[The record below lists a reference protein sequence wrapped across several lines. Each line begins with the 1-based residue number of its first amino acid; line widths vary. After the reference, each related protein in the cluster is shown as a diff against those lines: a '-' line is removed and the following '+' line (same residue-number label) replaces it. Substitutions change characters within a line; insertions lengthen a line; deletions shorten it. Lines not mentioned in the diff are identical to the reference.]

1 MKITELKS
9 MSLIIVLAMMIMTA
23 FTACSDDDNEGNKT
37 VVFPELAN
45 ISSAAGETTEL
56 SFEASADWELSS
68 NAGWCKFQNGEFL
81 ESLIYGKAGKQT
93 VTIMTSADGQN
104 YNEDAVAEITL
115 KMGNASQVIYKV
127 TRAKREYADLV
138 VSDEAGNIYDR
149 THPLTIKGNTA
160 TSPVYTVI
168 KAQAESGVKVGFTNP
183 EWLSYVIDEKAGTYQ
198 FTFNTAN
205 TSGLNPKYPI
215 TGNSYTLTFVTEDA
229 TTAKTDKVRKVEIPV
244 VYEGLQRDA
253 IGISPTYLNALA
265 SVTGEELSDD
275 TGILEQM
282 QSTVT
287 VYNDE
292 FETVIFAAT
301 KEVNDEGEEEFT
313 YDFNSTVDWL
323 HAVTGTGSNK
333 DKVTVT
339 ADTNRETAERAATVM
354 IFPKAVY
361 DEIKGDWAGNL
372 IDESTGDIKASYAG
386 NIMTS
391 ITQEG
396 WQEQGERISFQAL
409 FMYAYDYDQ
418 TGFRNIKDFFEG
430 TVIKFEDLK
439 NSENV
444 GDYNVTKNNV
454 WKAIIPK
461 SLLKRFDEVGEPGH
475 GPGKV
480 IFEPVDAATDQ
491 EVTEKTSYTD
501 ISSEKMAGQ
510 AWSQDA
516 RKILRISG
524 LGISFDNTSYETYDN
539 NYQLVVK
546 GENDEILALCIVEVY
561 DDTQEGTSF

>member
-9 MSLIIVLAMMIMTA
+9 MSLIMVLAMMIMTA

-168 KAQAESGVKVGFTNP
+168 KAQAESGVKIGFTNP

-265 SVTGEELSDD
+265 SVTGKELSDD

-301 KEVNDEGEEEFT
+301 KKINDEGEEEFT

-396 WQEQGERISFQAL
+396 WQEQGDRISFRAL

-439 NSENV
+439 NSDGV
-444 GDYNVTKNNV
+444 DDYNVTKNNV

>member
-9 MSLIIVLAMMIMTA
+9 MSLIMVLAMMIMTA

-183 EWLSYVIDEKAGTYQ
+183 EWLSYVIDEKEGTYQ

-301 KEVNDEGEEEFT
+301 KEVNAEGEEEFT
-313 YDFNSTVDWL
+313 YDFNTTVNWL

-396 WQEQGERISFQAL
+396 WQEQGDRISFRAL

-439 NSENV
+439 NSDGV
-444 GDYNVTKNNV
+444 SDYNVTENNV

>member
-9 MSLIIVLAMMIMTA
+9 MSLIMVLAMMIMTA

-265 SVTGEELSDD
+265 SVTGKELSDD

-301 KEVNDEGEEEFT
+301 KKINDEGEEEFT
-313 YDFNSTVDWL
+313 YDFNTTVDWL

-396 WQEQGERISFQAL
+396 WQEQGERIGFQAL

>member
-9 MSLIIVLAMMIMTA
+9 MSLIMVLAMMIMTA

-265 SVTGEELSDD
+265 SVTGKELSDD

-301 KEVNDEGEEEFT
+301 KKINDEGEEEFT
-313 YDFNSTVDWL
+313 YDFNTTVNWL

-396 WQEQGERISFQAL
+396 WQEQGERIGFQAL

-439 NSENV
+439 NSDGV
-444 GDYNVTKNNV
+444 GEYNVTENNV

-546 GENDEILALCIVEVY
+546 DENDEILALCIVEVY

>member
-9 MSLIIVLAMMIMTA
+9 MSLIMVLAMMIMTA

-168 KAQAESGVKVGFTNP
+168 KAQAESGVKIGFTNP

-265 SVTGEELSDD
+265 SVTGKELSDD

-301 KEVNDEGEEEFT
+301 KKVNDEGEEEFT
-313 YDFNSTVDWL
+313 YDFNTTVNWL

-361 DEIKGDWAGNL
+361 DEIKGDWTGNL

-396 WQEQGERISFQAL
+396 WQEQGERIGFQAL

-439 NSENV
+439 NSDGV

>member
-9 MSLIIVLAMMIMTA
+9 MSLIMVLAMMIMTA

-168 KAQAESGVKVGFTNP
+168 KAQAENGVKIGFTNP

-253 IGISPTYLNALA
+253 IGISPTYLNVLA

-301 KEVNDEGEEEFT
+301 KEVNAEGEEEFT
-313 YDFNSTVDWL
+313 YDFNTTVNWL

-444 GDYNVTKNNV
+444 GDYNVTENNV

>member
-313 YDFNSTVDWL
+313 YDFNTTVNWL

-396 WQEQGERISFQAL
+396 WQEQGERIGFQAL

-430 TVIKFEDLK
+430 AVIKFEDLK

>member
-9 MSLIIVLAMMIMTA
+9 MSLIMVLAMMIMTA

-301 KEVNDEGEEEFT
+301 KEVNAEGEEEFT
-313 YDFNSTVDWL
+313 YDFNTTVNWL

-439 NSENV
+439 NSDGV
-444 GDYNVTKNNV
+444 GEYNVTENNV

-539 NYQLVVK
+539 NYQLVVM

>member
-9 MSLIIVLAMMIMTA
+9 MSLIMVLAMMIMTA

-168 KAQAESGVKVGFTNP
+168 KAQAESGVKIGFTNP

-265 SVTGEELSDD
+265 SVTGKELSDD

-301 KEVNDEGEEEFT
+301 KEVNAEGEEEFT
-313 YDFNSTVDWL
+313 YDFNTTVNWL

-396 WQEQGERISFQAL
+396 WQEQGDRIGFQAL

-439 NSENV
+439 NSDGV
-444 GDYNVTKNNV
+444 GDYNVTENNV

>member
-1 MKITELKS
+1 
-9 MSLIIVLAMMIMTA
+9 
-23 FTACSDDDNEGNKT
+23 
-37 VVFPELAN
+37 
-45 ISSAAGETTEL
+45 
-56 SFEASADWELSS
+56 
-68 NAGWCKFQNGEFL
+68 
-81 ESLIYGKAGKQT
+81 
-93 VTIMTSADGQN
+93 
-104 YNEDAVAEITL
+104 
-115 KMGNASQVIYKV
+115 
-127 TRAKREYADLV
+127 
-138 VSDEAGNIYDR
+138 
-149 THPLTIKGNTA
+149 
-160 TSPVYTVI
+160 
-168 KAQAESGVKVGFTNP
+168 
-183 EWLSYVIDEKAGTYQ
+183 
-198 FTFNTAN
+198 
-205 TSGLNPKYPI
+205 
-215 TGNSYTLTFVTEDA
+215 
-229 TTAKTDKVRKVEIPV
+229 
-244 VYEGLQRDA
+244 
-253 IGISPTYLNALA
+253 
-265 SVTGEELSDD
+265 
-275 TGILEQM
+275 M

-301 KEVNDEGEEEFT
+301 KKINDEGEEEFT
-313 YDFNSTVDWL
+313 YDFNTTVDWL

-396 WQEQGERISFQAL
+396 WQEQGERIGFQAL

-439 NSENV
+439 NSDGV

-546 GENDEILALCIVEVY
+546 GENDENPCTLHRRSLR
-561 DDTQEGTSF
+561 

>member
-9 MSLIIVLAMMIMTA
+9 MSLIMVLAMMIMTA

-292 FETVIFAAT
+292 FETVVFAAT
-301 KEVNDEGEEEFT
+301 KEVNAEGEEEFT
-313 YDFNSTVDWL
+313 YDFNTTVNWL

-361 DEIKGDWAGNL
+361 DKIKGDWAGNL

-396 WQEQGERISFQAL
+396 WQEQGDRISFRAL

>member
-9 MSLIIVLAMMIMTA
+9 MSLIMVLAMMIMTA

-168 KAQAESGVKVGFTNP
+168 KAQAESGVKIGFTNP

-265 SVTGEELSDD
+265 SVTGKELSDD

-301 KEVNDEGEEEFT
+301 KKINDEGEEEFT
-313 YDFNSTVDWL
+313 YDFNTTVNWL

-396 WQEQGERISFQAL
+396 WQEQGERIGFQAL

-439 NSENV
+439 NSDGV

>member
-9 MSLIIVLAMMIMTA
+9 MSLIMVLAMMIMTA

-168 KAQAESGVKVGFTNP
+168 KAQAESGVKIGFTNP

-215 TGNSYTLTFVTEDA
+215 TGNSYTLTFVTEGA

-265 SVTGEELSDD
+265 SVTGKELSDD

-313 YDFNSTVDWL
+313 YDFNTTVDWL

-439 NSENV
+439 NSDGV

>member
-9 MSLIIVLAMMIMTA
+9 MSLIMVLAMMIMTA

-292 FETVIFAAT
+292 FETVVFAAT
-301 KEVNDEGEEEFT
+301 KEVNAEGEEEFT
-313 YDFNSTVDWL
+313 YDFNTTVNWL

-361 DEIKGDWAGNL
+361 DKIKGDWAGNL

-396 WQEQGERISFQAL
+396 WQEQGDRISFRAL

-444 GDYNVTKNNV
+444 GEYNVTKNNV

>member
-9 MSLIIVLAMMIMTA
+9 MSLIMVLAMMIMTA

-168 KAQAESGVKVGFTNP
+168 KAQAESGVKIGFTNP

-265 SVTGEELSDD
+265 SVTGKELSDD

-396 WQEQGERISFQAL
+396 WQEQGDRIGFQAL

-439 NSENV
+439 NSDGV
-444 GDYNVTKNNV
+444 GDYNVTENNV

>member
-9 MSLIIVLAMMIMTA
+9 MSLIMVLAMMIMTA

-56 SFEASADWELSS
+56 FFEASADWELSS

-183 EWLSYVIDEKAGTYQ
+183 EWLSYVIDEKEGTYQ

-301 KEVNDEGEEEFT
+301 KEVNAEGEEEFT
-313 YDFNSTVDWL
+313 YDFNTTVNWL

-361 DEIKGDWAGNL
+361 DEIRGDWAGNL

-396 WQEQGERISFQAL
+396 WQEQGERIGFQAL

-461 SLLKRFDEVGEPGH
+461 SLLKRFDEIGEPGH

>member
-9 MSLIIVLAMMIMTA
+9 MSLIMVLAMMIMTA

-183 EWLSYVIDEKAGTYQ
+183 EWLSYVIDEKEGTYQ

-301 KEVNDEGEEEFT
+301 KKINDEGEEEFT
-313 YDFNSTVDWL
+313 YDFNTTVNWL

-396 WQEQGERISFQAL
+396 WQEQGARISFRAL

-430 TVIKFEDLK
+430 TVIKFEDLE

-444 GDYNVTKNNV
+444 SEYNVTENNV

-461 SLLKRFDEVGEPGH
+461 SLLKKFDEVGEPGH

>member
-9 MSLIIVLAMMIMTA
+9 MSLIMVLAMMIMTA

-168 KAQAESGVKVGFTNP
+168 KAQAESGVKIGFTNP

-265 SVTGEELSDD
+265 SVTGKELSDD

-313 YDFNSTVDWL
+313 YDFNTTVNWL

-339 ADTNRETAERAATVM
+339 ADPNRETAERAATVM

-396 WQEQGERISFQAL
+396 WQEQGDRISFRAL

-430 TVIKFEDLK
+430 AVIKFEDLK
-439 NSENV
+439 NSDGV

>member
-9 MSLIIVLAMMIMTA
+9 MSLIMVLAMMIMTA

-168 KAQAESGVKVGFTNP
+168 KAQAENGVKIGFTNP
-183 EWLSYVIDEKAGTYQ
+183 EWLSYVIDEKEGTYQ

-313 YDFNSTVDWL
+313 YDFNTTVDWL

-396 WQEQGERISFQAL
+396 WQEQGDRISFRAL

-430 TVIKFEDLK
+430 TVIQFEDLK
-439 NSENV
+439 NSDGV
-444 GDYNVTKNNV
+444 GEYNVTKNNV

>member
-9 MSLIIVLAMMIMTA
+9 MSLIMVLAMMIMTA

-168 KAQAESGVKVGFTNP
+168 KAQAESGVKIGFTNP

-198 FTFNTAN
+198 FAFNTAN

-265 SVTGEELSDD
+265 SVTGKELSDD

-396 WQEQGERISFQAL
+396 WQEQGDRIGFQAL

-439 NSENV
+439 NSDGV
-444 GDYNVTKNNV
+444 GDYNVTENNV

>member
-9 MSLIIVLAMMIMTA
+9 MSLIMVLAMMIMTA

-168 KAQAESGVKVGFTNP
+168 KAQAESGVKIGFTNP

-265 SVTGEELSDD
+265 SVTGKELSDD

-287 VYNDE
+287 VYNNE

-301 KEVNDEGEEEFT
+301 KKVNDEGEEEFT
-313 YDFNSTVDWL
+313 YDFNTTVNWL

-396 WQEQGERISFQAL
+396 WQEQGERIGFQAL

>member
-9 MSLIIVLAMMIMTA
+9 MSLIMVLAMMIMTA

-168 KAQAESGVKVGFTNP
+168 KAQAESGVKIGFTNP

-301 KEVNDEGEEEFT
+301 KKINDGGEEEFT

-339 ADTNRETAERAATVM
+339 TDTNRETAERAATVM

-396 WQEQGERISFQAL
+396 WQEQGERISFRAL

-546 GENDEILALCIVEVY
+546 DENDEILALCIVEVY

>member
-9 MSLIIVLAMMIMTA
+9 MSLIMVLAMMIMTA

-56 SFEASADWELSS
+56 SFEVSADWELSS

-168 KAQAESGVKVGFTNP
+168 KAQAESGVKIGFTNP

-265 SVTGEELSDD
+265 SVTGKELSDD

-313 YDFNSTVDWL
+313 YDFNTTVDWL

-439 NSENV
+439 NSDGV

>member
-9 MSLIIVLAMMIMTA
+9 MSLIMVLAMMIMTA

-183 EWLSYVIDEKAGTYQ
+183 EWLSYVIDEKEGTYQ

-301 KEVNDEGEEEFT
+301 KKVNDEGEEEFT

-361 DEIKGDWAGNL
+361 DEIRGDWAGNL

-396 WQEQGERISFQAL
+396 WQEQGDRISFRAL

-430 TVIKFEDLK
+430 TVIKFEDLE

-444 GDYNVTKNNV
+444 SEYNVTKNNV

-461 SLLKRFDEVGEPGH
+461 SLLKKFDEVGEPGH

>member
-9 MSLIIVLAMMIMTA
+9 MSLIMVLAMMIMTA

-265 SVTGEELSDD
+265 SVTGKELSDD

-313 YDFNSTVDWL
+313 YDFNTTVDWL

-396 WQEQGERISFQAL
+396 WQEQGERIGFQAL

-444 GDYNVTKNNV
+444 GDYNVTENNV

>member
-9 MSLIIVLAMMIMTA
+9 MSLIMVLAMMIMTA

-244 VYEGLQRDA
+244 VYEGLQRGA

-292 FETVIFAAT
+292 FETVVFAAT
-301 KEVNDEGEEEFT
+301 KKVNDEGEEEFT

-354 IFPKAVY
+354 VFPKAVY
-361 DEIKGDWAGNL
+361 DEIRGDWAGNL

-396 WQEQGERISFQAL
+396 WQEQGDRISFQAL

-444 GDYNVTKNNV
+444 SDYNVTENNV

>member
-9 MSLIIVLAMMIMTA
+9 MSLIMVLAMMIMTA

-301 KEVNDEGEEEFT
+301 KKVNDEGEEEFT
-313 YDFNSTVDWL
+313 YDFNTTVNWL

-372 IDESTGDIKASYAG
+372 IDKSTGDIKASYAS

-396 WQEQGERISFQAL
+396 WQEQGERISFRAL

-444 GDYNVTKNNV
+444 SEYNVTENNV

-546 GENDEILALCIVEVY
+546 DENDEILALCIVEVY

>member
-9 MSLIIVLAMMIMTA
+9 MSLIMVLAMMIMTA

-301 KEVNDEGEEEFT
+301 KKINDEGEEEFT
-313 YDFNSTVDWL
+313 YDFNTTVDWL

-361 DEIKGDWAGNL
+361 DKIKGDWAGNL

-396 WQEQGERISFQAL
+396 WQEQGDRISFRAL

-444 GDYNVTKNNV
+444 GDYNVTENNV

>member
-9 MSLIIVLAMMIMTA
+9 MSLIMVLAMMIMTA

-265 SVTGEELSDD
+265 SVTGDCL
-275 TGILEQM
+275 L
-282 QSTVT
+282 
-287 VYNDE
+287 Y
-292 FETVIFAAT
+292 
-301 KEVNDEGEEEFT
+301 
-313 YDFNSTVDWL
+313 
-323 HAVTGTGSNK
+323 
-333 DKVTVT
+333 
-339 ADTNRETAERAATVM
+339 
-354 IFPKAVY
+354 
-361 DEIKGDWAGNL
+361 
-372 IDESTGDIKASYAG
+372 
-386 NIMTS
+386 TS
-391 ITQEG
+391 
-396 WQEQGERISFQAL
+396 
-409 FMYAYDYDQ
+409 
-418 TGFRNIKDFFEG
+418 
-430 TVIKFEDLK
+430 
-439 NSENV
+439 
-444 GDYNVTKNNV
+444 
-454 WKAIIPK
+454 
-461 SLLKRFDEVGEPGH
+461 
-475 GPGKV
+475 
-480 IFEPVDAATDQ
+480 DAA
-491 EVTEKTSYTD
+491 
-501 ISSEKMAGQ
+501 
-510 AWSQDA
+510 
-516 RKILRISG
+516 
-524 LGISFDNTSYETYDN
+524 
-539 NYQLVVK
+539 
-546 GENDEILALCIVEVY
+546 
-561 DDTQEGTSF
+561 DD

>member
-1 MKITELKS
+1 MKITGLKS
-9 MSLIIVLAMMIMTA
+9 MSLIMVLAMMIMTA

-168 KAQAESGVKVGFTNP
+168 KAQAESDVKIGFTNP

-265 SVTGEELSDD
+265 SVTGKELSDD

-301 KEVNDEGEEEFT
+301 KKVNAEGEEEFT
-313 YDFNSTVDWL
+313 YDFNTTVNWL

-361 DEIKGDWAGNL
+361 DEIKDDWAGNL

-396 WQEQGERISFQAL
+396 WQEQGDRIGFQAL

-439 NSENV
+439 NSDGV
-444 GDYNVTKNNV
+444 GDYNVTENNV

>member
-9 MSLIIVLAMMIMTA
+9 MSLIMVLAMMIMTA

-183 EWLSYVIDEKAGTYQ
+183 EWLSYVIDEKEGTYQ

-292 FETVIFAAT
+292 FETVVFAAT
-301 KEVNDEGEEEFT
+301 KKVNNEGEEEFT

-354 IFPKAVY
+354 VFPKAVY
-361 DEIKGDWAGNL
+361 DEIRGDWAGNL

-396 WQEQGERISFQAL
+396 WQEQGDRISFRAL

-430 TVIKFEDLK
+430 TVIKFEDLE

-444 GDYNVTKNNV
+444 SDYNVTKNNV

-461 SLLKRFDEVGEPGH
+461 SLLKKFDEVGEPGH

>member
-9 MSLIIVLAMMIMTA
+9 MSLIMVLAMMIMTA

-168 KAQAESGVKVGFTNP
+168 KAQAESGVKIGFTNP
-183 EWLSYVIDEKAGTYQ
+183 EWLSYVIDEKEGTYQ

-265 SVTGEELSDD
+265 SVTGKELSDD

-301 KEVNDEGEEEFT
+301 KKINDEGEEEFT

-396 WQEQGERISFQAL
+396 WQEQGERIGFQAL

-439 NSENV
+439 NSDGV

>member
-183 EWLSYVIDEKAGTYQ
+183 EWLSYVIDEKEGTYQ

-265 SVTGEELSDD
+265 SVTGKELSDD

-301 KEVNDEGEEEFT
+301 KKINDEGEEEFT
-313 YDFNSTVDWL
+313 YDFNTTVDWL

-396 WQEQGERISFQAL
+396 WQEQGERIGFQAL

-439 NSENV
+439 NSDGV

>member
-9 MSLIIVLAMMIMTA
+9 MSLIMVLAMMIMTA

-168 KAQAESGVKVGFTNP
+168 KAQAESGVKIGFTNP

-265 SVTGEELSDD
+265 SVTGKELSDD

-313 YDFNSTVDWL
+313 YDFNTTVDWL

-439 NSENV
+439 NSDGV
-444 GDYNVTKNNV
+444 GDYNVTENNV

>member
-9 MSLIIVLAMMIMTA
+9 MSLIMVLAMMIMTA

-45 ISSAAGETTEL
+45 ISSTAGETTEL

-168 KAQAESGVKVGFTNP
+168 KAQAENGVKIGFTNP

-301 KEVNDEGEEEFT
+301 KKINDEGEEEFT

-396 WQEQGERISFQAL
+396 WQEQGDRISFRAL

-546 GENDEILALCIVEVY
+546 GENDEILALCIVEIY

>member
-183 EWLSYVIDEKAGTYQ
+183 EWLSYVIDEKEGTYQ

-313 YDFNSTVDWL
+313 YDFNTTVNWL

-396 WQEQGERISFQAL
+396 WQEQGERIGFQAL

-430 TVIKFEDLK
+430 TVIQFEDLK
-439 NSENV
+439 NSDGV
-444 GDYNVTKNNV
+444 GDYNVTENNV